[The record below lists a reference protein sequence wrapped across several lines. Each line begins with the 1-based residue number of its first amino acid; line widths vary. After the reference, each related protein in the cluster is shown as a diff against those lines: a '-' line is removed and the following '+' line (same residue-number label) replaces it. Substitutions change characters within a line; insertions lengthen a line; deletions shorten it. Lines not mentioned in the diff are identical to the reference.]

1 MAADVVPQLNEAI
14 QTSFKTN
21 VMIDRKIASI
31 SKRIRDGT
39 ATFADGH
46 DYAERLGEN
55 LAKSLTT
62 NLTAQT
68 LPDGKLYYNIAKRTV
83 TPALE
88 ETYELTN
95 EAAKSIQKIYDK
107 RAKIGLGTV
116 KADFPS
122 ERIQG
127 LIDKMTADDI
137 TLEDALK
144 WLTEPI
150 INNSEAFFDDFV
162 DSNAKFRSDVGLKA
176 TLTRTAEPGCCKWC
190 DALAGTYDY
199 GSAPPDIYRRHEF
212 CRCTVTYQSQK
223 TSQNVWSKRTWESS
237 TEEIDRRKAVGSNKT
252 EQTAMERIEAA
263 AQIERDKVIKNFMD
277 ETGYDRKTAGRTTRN
292 KDPIQIQK
300 EIEKIKAR
308 QKLIR
313 EAQSGKR

>member
-14 QTSFKTN
+14 QTSFKSN
-21 VMIDRKIASI
+21 VMKDRKIAQI

-55 LAKSLTT
+55 LSKALKT

-68 LPDGKLYYNIAKRTV
+68 LPDGRLYYNIAQRTV

-88 ETYELTN
+88 ENYNLTN
-95 EAAKSIQKIYDK
+95 EVAADIQKLYDK
-107 RAKIGLGTV
+107 RSKIGLGTV

-127 LIDKMTADDI
+127 LIDKMTVEGI

-144 WLTEPI
+144 WIQEPI
-150 INNSEAFFDDFV
+150 INNSEAFFDDFI

-190 DALAGTYDY
+190 EDLAGTYDY
-199 GSAPPDIYRRHEF
+199 GSAPPDFYRRHEF
-212 CRCTVTYQSQK
+212 CRCTVTYQANK

-237 TEEIDRRKAVGSNKT
+237 TEEIARRKAVGSDRQ

-263 AQIERDKVIKNFMD
+263 AQIERDKVIKNFVD
-277 ETGYDRKTAGRTTRN
+277 ETGYDRQTAGRITRN

-308 QKLIR
+308 QELIR
-313 EAQSGKR
+313 RAQGKG